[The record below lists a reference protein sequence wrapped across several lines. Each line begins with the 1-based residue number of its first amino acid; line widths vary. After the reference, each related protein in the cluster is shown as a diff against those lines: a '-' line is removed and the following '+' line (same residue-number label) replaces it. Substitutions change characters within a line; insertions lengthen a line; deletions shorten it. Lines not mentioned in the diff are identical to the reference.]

1 MWLRS
6 AVVFR
11 PCLFVVRRSLVLGYS
26 TVTLA
31 FSAPLLSNIMPHL
44 QTLVNFV
51 TNTLPKPV
59 LVALVYRL
67 TILLGAA
74 RVLPSIGVDS
84 WEADYGVDDGWDGR
98 PVSTE
103 LPDWTAPH
111 ISLDIKT
118 HTCPLDVSSIHPGYC
133 LFTPTP

>member
-6 AVVFR
+6 AVFVR
-11 PCLFVVRRSLVLGYS
+11 PCLFVVCRSFVLDYAI
-26 TVTLA
+26 VILA

-74 RVLPSIGVDS
+74 RVLPSIGVDP
-84 WEADYGVDDGWDGR
+84 WEADYSTDDGWDGR

-103 LPDWTAPH
+103 LA
-111 ISLDIKT
+111 
-118 HTCPLDVSSIHPGYC
+118 
-133 LFTPTP
+133 

>member
-1 MWLRS
+1 MSQFSIDRATLM
-6 AVVFR
+6 
-11 PCLFVVRRSLVLGYS
+11 LV
-26 TVTLA
+26 

-74 RVLPSIGVDS
+74 RVLPSIGVGP
-84 WEADYGVDDGWDGR
+84 WEADYGIDEGWDGR
-98 PVSTE
+98 PVSAK
-103 LPDWTAPH
+103 LPEPD
-111 ISLDIKT
+111 
-118 HTCPLDVSSIHPGYC
+118 
-133 LFTPTP
+133 